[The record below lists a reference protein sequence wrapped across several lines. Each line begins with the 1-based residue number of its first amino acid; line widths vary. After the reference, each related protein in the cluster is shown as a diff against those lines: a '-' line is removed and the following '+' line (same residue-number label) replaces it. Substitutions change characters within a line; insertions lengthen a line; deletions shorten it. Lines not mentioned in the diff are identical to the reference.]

1 MSRSNLHAVRPGF
14 DRMPPLC
21 LSTRFLPTRK
31 FQVMHL
37 VLKNG
42 LRGAFSTDKN
52 TDLQNGRERER
63 QRETYASKPER
74 EGTGANTT
82 SPIWNFTVLLSLA
95 RCSPSNASEKDHG
108 FATPLGWGCCPQPT
122 EPANRAR
129 LLQASRAS
137 RGILEGYATACFKLK
152 AA

>member
-63 QRETYASKPER
+63 QRETYASKQARER
-74 EGTGANTT
+74 RDRGKHNEPDLELYGL
-82 SPIWNFTVLLSLA
+82 TVL
-95 RCSPSNASEKDHG
+95 SEMLPKQR
-108 FATPLGWGCCPQPT
+108 F
-122 EPANRAR
+122 
-129 LLQASRAS
+129 
-137 RGILEGYATACFKLK
+137 
-152 AA
+152 